1 MLNEFYK
8 YIADS
13 IVGFFQERIQIIHP
27 GDRYCLRLDT
37 AEMVSGVD
45 NALRKRTEIDQ
56 IQGEYQYNDVYNT
69 FTIKLSSAIEI
80 VIASKINGMTDD
92 FLATLRN
99 AEHTEKHFPILMIT
113 HSPIDTITSGTGDL
127 SAKGMPFHAE
137 SIVNKIKNEIKTA
150 ELSDADRILL
160 ELELEIKQ
168 RDRFSDKSS
177 LFEYSDL
184 LTVLGRGYVIDSD
197 YARFSL
203 LADDRLPSIPREK
216 IRDRIN
222 ENHRIFDRI
231 DHVFKHG
238 NIENDL
244 DKEYDTPFIRHLIE
258 SKKKGTPW
266 YENYTF
272 EMVNSSHDKLRRK
285 LDNPLCIKDEDINAY
300 SGSAIEYNFPT
311 DSLLFIRN
319 DGEKGAKQRKKNIL
333 IFNPDQRSSVTLRII
348 SNISVRGSW
357 VDCRGATETCSGR
370 EILIE
375 MSVNGCSFSRTE
387 IKDPNSNISYRIK
400 VCVLNLSPNYLENI
414 ITCYYLDVPKGNT
427 TRSSIHAMGLKRE
440 LVINPGQPKI

>member
-168 RDRFSDKSS
+168 SDRFSDKSS

-197 YARFSL
+197 YAGFSL
-203 LADDRLPSIPREK
+203 LVDDRLTSIPREK

-414 ITCYYLDVPKGNT
+414 ITCY
-427 TRSSIHAMGLKRE
+427 
-440 LVINPGQPKI
+440 